1 MILVPAGLALVAAAL
16 HDIAAR
22 TIPNGLSLAIACAGL
37 LARALADELLPGLM
51 AAGLVFLLGW
61 AAWRC
66 RVMGGGDVKLLAACA
81 LLAPP
86 GAVPALVL
94 AVALA
99 GGLLALT
106 YLGLRPLLPAPILGG
121 TNLAA
126 TNLAGPSLAA
136 LPRRA
141 LRAELWRIRRGGP
154 LPYAV
159 AIALGTFFT
168 LLA

>member
-1 MILVPAGLALVAAAL
+1 MILLPAGLALVAAAL

-37 LARALADELLPGLM
+37 LARALADELLPGLV

-86 GAVPALVL
+86 AAAPGLVL

-99 GGLLALT
+99 GGLLALA
-106 YLGLRPLLPAPILGG
+106 YLGLRPVMPAPALARP
-121 TNLAA
+121 TPLAA
-126 TNLAGPSLAA
+126 
-136 LPRRA
+136 RA
-141 LRAELWRIRRGGP
+141 WRAEAWRIRRRGP
-154 LPYAV
+154 LPYGV
-159 AIALGTFFT
+159 AIALRTFFT
-168 LLA
+168 LLG

>member
-1 MILVPAGLALVAAAL
+1 MIILLSGLALLAAAL

-22 TIPNGLSLAIACAGL
+22 TIPNRLCLGIALVGLVARTMAGDVLAGL
-37 LARALADELLPGLM
+37 LAS
-51 AAGLVFLLGW
+51 GLVFLL
-61 AAWRC
+61 ALLAWRC

-86 GAVPALVL
+86 AAVPGLIL

-99 GGLLALT
+99 GGLLALG
-106 YLGLRPLLPAPILGG
+106 YLGLRPVLPAPV
-121 TNLAA
+121 
-126 TNLAGPSLAA
+126 AGRPTA
-136 LPRRA
+136 LPARA
-141 LRAELWRIRRGGP
+141 LRAEAWRIRRGGP

>member
-1 MILVPAGLALVAAAL
+1 MILLLAGLALLAAAL

-22 TIPNGLSLAIACAGL
+22 TIPNGLGLGIALAGL
-37 LARALADELLPGLM
+37 LARLLGGELLPGLL
-51 AAGLVFLLGW
+51 AAALVFLL
-61 AAWRC
+61 ALLAWRC

-86 GAVPALVL
+86 AAVPGLIL

-99 GGLLALT
+99 GGGLGLL
-106 YLGLRPLLPAPILGG
+106 YLALRPLLPAPAALRPAA
-121 TNLAA
+121 LAA
-126 TNLAGPSLAA
+126 
-136 LPRRA
+136 RA
-141 LRAELWRIRRGGP
+141 LRAEAWRIRRGGP

>member
-1 MILVPAGLALVAAAL
+1 MILLPAGLALVAAAL

-22 TIPNGLSLAIACAGL
+22 TIPNGLCLAIACAGL
-37 LARALADELLPGLM
+37 LARALAEELLPGLL

-86 GAVPALVL
+86 AAVPGLVL

-99 GGLLALT
+99 GGLLALA
-106 YLGLRPLLPAPILGG
+106 YLGLRPVVPVPALARPAPL
-121 TNLAA
+121 LARA
-126 TNLAGPSLAA
+126 
-136 LPRRA
+136 RRA
-141 LRAELWRIRRGGP
+141 EAWRIRRRGP
-154 LPYAV
+154 LPYGV

-168 LLA
+168 LLG

>member
-37 LARALADELLPGLM
+37 LARATANELLPGLV

-66 RVMGGGDVKLLAACA
+66 RVMGGGDVKLLAACT
-81 LLAPP
+81 LLASPA
-86 GAVPALVL
+86 AVPGLVL

-99 GGLLALT
+99 GGVLALA
-106 YLGLRPLLPAPILGG
+106 YLGLRPVVPAPALARPGTLG
-121 TNLAA
+121 A
-126 TNLAGPSLAA
+126 
-136 LPRRA
+136 RA
-141 LRAELWRIRRGGP
+141 WRAEAWRIRRRGP
-154 LPYAV
+154 LPYGV

-168 LLA
+168 LLG